1 MTREEELQQF
11 AERETKGLY
20 LDKHNLIMMVKAGA
34 KWADSHP
41 HWIPVEERFPEE
53 NTTPL
58 VRMDLSDKFN
68 EETIIYDVV
77 VFDQNGFHTPYKV
90 THWMEIHPPR
100 KE

>member
-1 MTREEELQQF
+1 MTREEQIQQA
-11 AERETKGLY
+11 AEALEIKVISNPWTLFQKG
-20 LDKHNLIMMVKAGA
+20 AE
-34 KWADSHP
+34 WADSHP
-41 HWIPVEERFPEE
+41 HWILVEERFPEE